1 LEKRRR
7 FVRFSVGRTIQA
19 ADPVDLH
26 LHTLASDGFWT
37 PEELIAHLADHGF
50 KVAAVCD
57 HDSQRS
63 VPDATRLGDE
73 RGITIIPAV
82 EMTTWWNERQ
92 WHLLVYGFEPGRIDP
107 EAAAFQSCLDD
118 IAALLKSRAED
129 AKERIEA
136 SGKAMPSFEEVR
148 AGRPLTPFHVLSAGI
163 KDGHYKG
170 LKEAA
175 EGVVALGGNFTAD
188 LPLARVVAAAH
199 EAGVLCVMAH
209 PGRADSVGIMT
220 AADLDRM
227 TAEGIVIDGLE
238 AHYRS
243 YSDAQT
249 REYREMA
256 AERGLLISC
265 GSDSHA
271 PNVPVDPR
279 PWQAAWCAD
288 LLGRFGIEVEGV
300 SEPAW
305 VAPPA
310 PPVEPEKQEKEATE
324 AKASTDDA

>member
-1 LEKRRR
+1 MG
-7 FVRFSVGRTIQA
+7 FSVNRTVQA

-37 PEELIAHLADHGF
+37 PEELIARLAENGF
-50 KVAAVCD
+50 KVAAICD

-63 VPDATRLGDE
+63 VPEATTLGAE
-73 RGITIIPAV
+73 RGITIIPGV

-92 WHLLVYGFEPGRIDP
+92 WHLLVYGFVPGRRD
-107 EAAAFQSCLDD
+107 AKAKAFRSCLDD
-118 IAALLKSRAED
+118 IAALLRSRAED
-129 AKERIEA
+129 AKERIET
-136 SGKAMPSFEEVR
+136 SGKVMPSFEEVR
-148 AGRPLTPFHVLSAGI
+148 SDRPLTPFHVLSAAI

-175 EGVVALGGNFTAD
+175 EGVIELGGNFTAD
-188 LPLARVVAAAH
+188 LPLERVVAAAH
-199 EAGVLCVMAH
+199 QAGAVCVMAH
-209 PGRADSVGIMT
+209 PGRADSVGVMT
-220 AADLDRM
+220 AVDLDKM
-227 TAEGIVIDGLE
+227 LAEGIAIDGLE

-249 REYREMA
+249 SEYREMA

-271 PNVPVDPR
+271 SNVPVDPR

-288 LLGRFGIEVEGV
+288 LLGRFGITVEGLV
-300 SEPAW
+300 EPVWTAG
-305 VAPPA
+305 PPA
-310 PPVEPEKQEKEATE
+310 AEPEQIEEKVGA
-324 AKASTDDA
+324 DDA